1 MSFAKIAKSF
11 ARNYIKPLRSKL
23 FQTRTV
29 AQKPKQ
35 MVHNDL
41 ATGVAATVTSLAA
54 VAGGMYYFTQPNYSA
69 IRAEIEELLDDLDY
83 DDGSYGPV
91 FVRLAW
97 HNAGT
102 YNMFDKTGGSEGAGM
117 RFATEA
123 KDPANAGLDI
133 ARARL
138 EPIKQKY
145 PEISYSDLWSL
156 AGTVAIESLG
166 GPKMKWVGGRKDN
179 VSEELG
185 PPAGRLPDAAR
196 GAIPTAVASRVLGC
210 SPRPHSP
217 TSTTESSL
225 RTDGSRRSGM
235 GRTSLKTNLR
245 FNEQLIFCLGTR
257 GKLMMLPT
265 DMAIIEDPIF
275 NAVRGDVLQRRGI
288 VLQRLCQGGSVET
301 GYILC
306 LVSKKYRSKFNFP
319 SGMVQ
324 AATRGFHALD
334 LLAFRNHAA
343 YAQCNDDCELKSL
356 VLIKRGAQFR
366 YPHQEPLYARSRDL

>member
-11 ARNYIKPLRSKL
+11 TRNYIKPLRSKF

-29 AQKPKQ
+29 AQMPK
-35 MVHNDL
+35 MVHND
-41 ATGVAATVTSLAA
+41 VATVTVGAVASLAA
-54 VAGGMYYFTQPNYSA
+54 VAGGMYYFTQPNYAA

-196 GAIPTAVASRVLGC
+196 GADHLRAVFYRMGFSDQEIVALSGAHVLGRC
-210 SPRPHSP
+210 HTDRSGFKGPWVFSP
-217 TSTTESSL
+217 TTFS
-225 RTDGSRRSGM
+225 
-235 GRTSLKTNLR
+235 
-245 FNEQLIFCLGTR
+245 NEYYRELFENKWKPKKWNGPHQFEDKS

-265 DMAIIEDPIF
+265 DMAIIEDPAF
-275 NAVRGDVLQRRGI
+275 KPYAETYYKDEELFFKDFAKVWYKLQH
-288 VLQRLCQGGSVET
+288 V
-301 GYILC
+301 
-306 LVSKKYRSKFNFP
+306 
-319 SGMVQ
+319 
-324 AATRGFHALD
+324 GFTL
-334 LLAFRNHAA
+334 
-343 YAQCNDDCELKSL
+343 
-356 VLIKRGAQFR
+356 
-366 YPHQEPLYARSRDL
+366 